1 MVNGFLLTL
10 CIALFYGVLTLGPVP
25 LYGFSSF
32 SDAKKRGEEFNMI
45 LYLENRS
52 ILYVDFK
59 KIIYII
65 LNVVKMGLG
74 KKRETLKN
82 LSLSLKIVES
92 VRKRSRLFLN

>member
-1 MVNGFLLTL
+1 MASLVFLTQRS
-10 CIALFYGVLTLGPVP
+10 G
-25 LYGFSSF
+25 
-32 SDAKKRGEEFNMI
+32 GEEFNMI